1 MKRPEWIMKRPEW
14 IMSRPAI
21 NLLWWALTLLLVAP
35 ATLAQEMPQ
44 TPVFEL
50 RTYTTNEGKLDD
62 LHARFRE
69 HTMALFEKH
78 GMHNV
83 GYWVPVDQA
92 NTLIYL
98 ISHASLEAA
107 EDSWQAFGADP
118 EWRAVYQAS
127 IADGRLVKKIDSIFM
142 TPTDYSP

>member
-21 NLLWWALTLLLVAP
+21 SLLWWALTLLLVAP
-35 ATLAQEMPQ
+35 ATLAQEMPR

-83 GYWVPVDQA
+83 GYWVPDDQP

-98 ISHASLEAA
+98 ISHTSLEAA

>member
-1 MKRPEWIMKRPEW
+1 
-14 IMSRPAI
+14 MSRPAI
-21 NLLWWALTLLLVAP
+21 SLLWWALTLLLIAP
-35 ATLAQEMPQ
+35 ATLAQEMPR

-50 RTYTTNEGKLDD
+50 RTYTTNDGKLDD

-69 HTMALFEKH
+69 HTMVLFEKH

-83 GYWVPVDQA
+83 GYWVPDDQP

-107 EDSWQAFGADP
+107 EDSWQAFRGGSRVA
-118 EWRAVYQAS
+118 
-127 IADGRLVKKIDSIFM
+127 GRLPGIHC
-142 TPTDYSP
+142 

>member
-1 MKRPEWIMKRPEW
+1 MKRIT
-14 IMSRPAI
+14 II
-21 NLLWWALTLLLVAP
+21 VLWKALALLLVAP
-35 ATLAQEMPQ
+35 VLQAQEMPQ
-44 TPVFEL
+44 SPVFEL
-50 RTYTTNEGKLDD
+50 RTYTTNPGKLET
-62 LHARFRE
+62 LHTRFRE

-83 GYWVPVDQA
+83 GYWVPVDKSD
-92 NTLIYL
+92 TLIYL

-127 IADGRLVKKIDSIFM
+127 IAGGRLVKKIDSVFM
-142 TPTDYSP
+142 TATDYSP